1 MTTVHLFYFGPLREP
16 GHYLHDQSH
25 RCLWPDNDRIG
36 PWRIGELDGGL
47 CPNVSPEACWKR
59 TGPEIEGDALL
70 HHKDG
75 WTALAFWDRTVDTRP
90 ACCSVY
96 VADAVLSFEDIVA
109 RAQDAFKERWD
120 RMKFKVRLCSE
131 KQG

>member
-1 MTTVHLFYFGPLREP
+1 MTNVHLFYFGPLYEP

-25 RCLWPDNDRIG
+25 RRIWPDRIG
-36 PWRIGELDGGL
+36 PWRVGELDGGL
-47 CPNVSPEACWKR
+47 CPNVDPVHVWAR
-59 TGPEIEGDALL
+59 TGPEVEGDALL

-96 VADAVLSFEDIVA
+96 VADAVLSFDDIVA
-109 RAQDAFKERWD
+109 RAQDAFKKRWD
-120 RMKFKVRLCSE
+120 MMKFPVRLSSE
-131 KQG
+131 KKV